1 MMLFH
6 VQPLFAGLAVAVTCV
21 VSASAQPIGA
31 ASQHLAFTSIQTTV
45 PVSERLPNFNIEGLC
60 KATAADDA
68 AMGLDLAQPVE
79 NCMRDETAA
88 KQQLATIWE
97 QNAGPARDSCEGESA
112 AGPRD
117 SQSYVDLLTCMQ
129 MAGVANAG
137 AQATS
142 LRGGSKARNKK

>member
-1 MMLFH
+1 
-6 VQPLFAGLAVAVTCV
+6 
-21 VSASAQPIGA
+21 
-31 ASQHLAFTSIQTTV
+31 
-45 PVSERLPNFNIEGLC
+45 
-60 KATAADDA
+60 
-68 AMGLDLAQPVE
+68 
-79 NCMRDETAA
+79 MRDETAA

>member
-1 MMLFH
+1 MRFTAL
-6 VQPLFAGLAVAVTCV
+6 PLV
-21 VSASAQPIGA
+21 VVVVGAFGASAQPVGTA
-31 ASQHLAFTSIQTTV
+31 VYHPPLNGVRTTI
-45 PVSERLPNFNIEGLC
+45 PVSGRLPNFNIEGLC

-68 AMGLDLAQPVE
+68 AMGLALAQPVE

-88 KQQLATIWE
+88 KQQLAPIWE
-97 QNAGPARDSCEGESA
+97 QNAGAARDGCEGEAA

-137 AQATS
+137 TTAAT